1 MRSVDDL
8 RRAVSRATCRSGLE
22 ELITSLGLFWDE
34 RPVLRGRDGVWCL
47 AEHGTLRVL
56 LTESRVPLT
65 PQLTMQLA
73 RMIRGLEPVRP
84 ILALIAAPDYASLTL
99 VCFAPDGDLRH
110 LSIEPGRPLAS
121 ELDVLRDMIAEPGE
135 PGVSLALRYAN
146 AMDSAAVGA
155 RFFAAVRMQ
164 RAALSAAWKGL
175 PAGAGAEREQL
186 SLLLLCRLMFLYFL
200 QRQGHL
206 AGDTSYLI
214 HRVRLWQRE
223 GSEAVSLYRGFIVPL
238 FFGVLNTRPERR
250 TANALALGA
259 LPYLN
264 GGLFERHAIER
275 RFELDLPDRTM
286 VAVFDELLER
296 FRFTASDPL
305 DAAPSSSRGIQIDP
319 EMLGR
324 VFEGLMSADRRGET
338 GTFYTPPAM
347 VDRLCATAFTHYLAG
362 RADLPVSTAERILEG
377 DGDADLYGAQ
387 HVAASTALRE
397 VRVLDPAC
405 GSGAF
410 LLGALSRVAAGRVAL
425 GEDPVLVKREV
436 VGRSLHGV
444 DLLDDAAL
452 LCSLRLWLALAD
464 VSDDMPPPLPNLD
477 RRIRQGYALLDPL
490 QALSQRAGMDENARA
505 LRSGPVRAALAAL
518 APLAAAYVDAE
529 PETRLQLR
537 SDLRDAERALA
548 HAWLSGLHSRL
559 GRALRDA
566 VARSESRD
574 LWNEQTSSAVAAGR
588 DVRALRRRVAESS
601 ALLQALDDSGVLP
614 FFSFHVHF
622 ADTPRFDVILSNPP
636 WIRSHKWPAAM
647 AGSVRDSYVVCE
659 RAGWPAASAYGGSRA
674 SGQVDLSLLFLERS
688 VRLLNDGGVLAML
701 LPAKVL
707 RSLYAGGARAL
718 IAERLEIISID
729 DFALDQR
736 SVFRADAFTCAIV
749 ARKRAASVSVGDIS
763 RGVTRTSP
771 PAGGPRRPGTHV
783 RMTRRNVPDL
793 EFEVPCDGMSLI
805 PGDHAAPWLLAPPDA
820 VRAFRAMM
828 GRGRPVAQVDGLDV
842 RRGIVT
848 GANDVLIVRESM
860 HRLGGLSQIKA
871 EGYFRARKLSHS
883 TAEARRFTGY
893 VETETLRPLIRG
905 SDVRA
910 WRAVPSARVLWTP
923 SNDRRGAES
932 PVRLRAYLKRHDAAL
947 RARTGI
953 AAGAS
958 PGTLMRVGP
967 TTLGHKVVWHDIAET
982 LHAAAVP
989 DRVKGDA
996 GGKVP
1001 VLPLNTVYFVAVGD
1015 RETALLLTAYLNS
1028 MPMRCLARA
1037 AAERAKD
1044 ARFRFFAW
1052 TVGMLPLPHAWRA
1065 RNAGALTSIAQEAHD
1080 DGGLSPSHQARL
1092 DALVADAYGL
1102 TDRDFVALQSF
1113 DHWLSG
1119 VA

>member
-1 MRSVDDL
+1 MRPADDL
-8 RRAVSRATCRSGLE
+8 RRAVLRATSRAGLQ
-22 ELITSLGLFWDE
+22 ELITALGLFWDE
-34 RPVLRGRDGVWCL
+34 RPVFRGREGVWSL

-56 LTESRVPLT
+56 LAESRT
-65 PQLTMQLA
+65 PVTPHLITQLA
-73 RMIRGLEPVRP
+73 RMLRDLEPVRP
-84 ILALIAAPDYASLTL
+84 ILAFIAAPDYAALTL
-99 VCFAPDGDLRH
+99 ACYAPDGELRR
-110 LSIEPGRPLAS
+110 LSIEPARPLAS

-146 AMDSAAVGA
+146 AMDSAGVGA
-155 RFFAAVRMQ
+155 RFFAAVRAQ
-164 RAALSAAWKGL
+164 RAALSDAWKGL
-175 PAGAGAEREQL
+175 PAGARAEREQL

-206 AGDTSYLI
+206 AGDASYLI
-214 HRVRLWQRE
+214 HRVRRWQRE
-223 GSEAVSLYRGFIVPL
+223 GAEAVSLYRGFVVPL

-250 TANALALGA
+250 TADALALGA

-296 FRFTASDPL
+296 FRFAAADPL

-324 VFEGLMSADRRGET
+324 VFEGLMSADRRGDT

-347 VDRLCATAFTHYLAG
+347 VDRLSATAFMHYLAG
-362 RADLPVSTAERILEG
+362 RADLPVATAERILGG
-377 DGDADLYGAQ
+377 DGDAALYGVQ
-387 HVAASTALRE
+387 RSAASSALRE

-410 LLGALSRVAAGRVAL
+410 LLGALSRIAAGRVAL
-425 GEDPVLVKREV
+425 GEDSVLVKRDV
-436 VGRSLHGV
+436 VGRCLHGV

-464 VSDDMPPPLPNLD
+464 VSDDAPPPLPNLD
-477 RRIRQGYALLDPL
+477 RRIRQGDALLDPL
-490 QALSQRAGMDENARA
+490 QALSQRAGMDVNARA
-505 LRSGPVRAALAAL
+505 VRSGPVRAALAVL

-529 PETRLQLR
+529 PDTRIQLR
-537 SDLRDAERALA
+537 ADLRDAERSLA
-548 HAWLSGLHSRL
+548 SAWLSGLHARL

-566 VARSESRD
+566 VATSESRD
-574 LWNEQTSSAVAAGR
+574 FWNEQTAAAVAAGR

-601 ALLQALDDSGVLP
+601 ALLQALDNSGVLP

-647 AGSVRDSYVVCE
+647 AGSVRDSYVVCQ
-659 RAGWPAASAYGGSRA
+659 RAGWPAAAVYGGSRT

-688 VRLLNDGGVLAML
+688 IRLLNDGGVLAML
-701 LPAKVL
+701 LPAKML

-718 IAERLEIISID
+718 VADRLDIISIE

-749 ARKRAASVSVGDIS
+749 ARKRPAASPAAA
-763 RGVTRTSP
+763 RP
-771 PAGGPRRPGTHV
+771 PQVAACRPGIHV

-793 EFEVPCDGMSLI
+793 EFDISCDGIPLI
-805 PGDHAAPWLLAPPDA
+805 PGDPAAPWLLAPPEA
-820 VRAFRAMM
+820 ARAFRTMM
-828 GRGRPVAQVDGLDV
+828 GRGRPLAQVDGLDV

-848 GANDVLIVRESM
+848 GANDVLIAREFV
-860 HRLGGLSQIKA
+860 HRLGGLSQIRT

-932 PVRLRAYLKRHDAAL
+932 PVRLRAFLKRHDAAL
-947 RARTGI
+947 RARTGVP
-953 AAGAS
+953 AGAS
-958 PGTLMRVGP
+958 AGTLMRVGP
-967 TTLGHKVVWHDIAET
+967 ATLGHKVVWHDIADT

-1001 VLPLNTVYFVAVGD
+1001 ILPLNTVYFVAVGD
-1015 RETALLLTAYLNS
+1015 RETALLLTAYLNA
-1028 MPMRCLARA
+1028 MPLRCLARA

-1080 DGGLSPSHQARL
+1080 AGGLSPSHQARL

-1102 TDRDFVALQSF
+1102 TDRDFVALQFF